1 MSVAG
6 QLQECHT
13 SATCQLQ
20 DVFLYPDLLVDNVK
34 IGVRVFLAPIR
45 RKQGLNKK
53 VLSKSELRSKSEL
66 GYLIRASKSEPEYR
80 SLSPILRAS

>member
-34 IGVRVFLAPIR
+34 ISVRVFLAPIR

-53 VLSKSELRSKSEL
+53 VLSKSEL